1 MALLDTFRILFEA
14 DTATMSRGLDRAEQ
28 STDELVKSMKQ
39 ADAQADKTADSFRS
53 MTTKLVGWLAGAAA
67 ASQAVT
73 GAIGRAE
80 QIMAISRTAEALGM
94 ATEEVDAFGRA
105 AEMMGGDAQGARDS
119 LTDMAESMGEAM
131 ADVESGRAKTFAAL
145 GVSLLD
151 VNGKSKTAMQG
162 MLDLAEAVESL
173 PRGEA
178 VFRIK
183 ELGITDNRTVEMI
196 LKGRRALEDML
207 RTQKEQS
214 TVTAESVQRAKEF
227 QDAMNQ
233 TRVVVGSLTDGFYQA
248 VIPALTVFVEWIG
261 KAAAWARENQDL
273 ITGFFIAIAAVVA
286 YAYLPGMIAA
296 AAATI
301 AATWPMIAMGAAV
314 AALAALFA
322 LAYDDVMAF
331 IEGNDSL
338 IGRVIPAAIAA
349 FKALGDFVMGIW
361 RGITG
366 AWDTFIGKIMAGV
379 DKVRS
384 VAKAVGGF
392 LGFDGGDAAAGVQ
405 AGSAAVAAAAGAPTN
420 GMSSAAISNSIGGSR
435 ETNVSIGEVK
445 VQTQAT
451 DANGISRD
459 IGGSLN
465 GQLKRLQ
472 TASATGMER

>member
-14 DTATMSRGLDRAEQ
+14 DTSKMNAGLNKAEQ
-28 STDELVKSMKQ
+28 STDDLVKSMKE
-39 ADAQADKTADSFRS
+39 ADKQAGKSTESFRS
-53 MTTKLVGWLAGAAA
+53 LATKLVGWFAGAVT

-80 QIMAISRTAEALGM
+80 QIMAISRTADALGL

-105 AEMMGGDAQGARDS
+105 AESMGGDAQGARDS

-145 GVSLLD
+145 GISLKD
-151 VNGKSKTAMQG
+151 ANGQAKNASQG
-162 MLDLAEAVESL
+162 MLDLASAVEGM
-173 PRGEA
+173 PRGQA

-233 TRVVVGSLTDGFYQA
+233 TKLVVSGVSDSFYQA
-248 VIPALTVFVEWIG
+248 ILPALTTFVEWVG
-261 KAAAWARENQDL
+261 KAASWARENKDVV
-273 ITGFFIAIAAVVA
+273 IGFFIGIAGIITAMYLPAMISAAV
-286 YAYLPGMIAA
+286 
-296 AAATI
+296 ATV
-301 AATWPMIAMGAAV
+301 AATWPLILMGAAIAGV
-314 AALAALFA
+314 AALFA
-322 LAYDDVMAF
+322 LAYDDVMNF
-331 IEGNDSL
+331 IDGNDSL

-361 RGITG
+361 NGITA
-366 AWDTFIGKIMAGV
+366 AWDAFVSKVMSGV
-379 DKVRS
+379 DKVRN
-384 VAKAVGGF
+384 AGKAVAGF
-392 LGFDGGDAAAGVQ
+392 FGFGDDGGGVAAGAAAV
-405 AGSAAVAAAAGAPTN
+405 STAAGAPTN
-420 GMSSAAISNSIGGSR
+420 AMSSASISNSIGGNR

-459 IGGSLN
+459 IGGSLS

-472 TASATGMER
+472 TSAATGVER

>member
-14 DTATMSRGLDRAEQ
+14 DTSKMNQGLNKAEQ
-28 STDELVKSMKQ
+28 STDDLVKSMK
-39 ADAQADKTADSFRS
+39 DADKQANRSTESFRS
-53 MTTKLVGWLAGAAA
+53 LTTKLVGWFAGAVA

-105 AEMMGGDAQGARDS
+105 AESMGGDAQGARDS

-145 GVSLLD
+145 GISLTD
-151 VNGKSKTAMQG
+151 ANGKAKTASQG
-162 MLDLAEAVESL
+162 MLDLASAVEGL

-207 RTQKEQS
+207 RTQKENS
-214 TVTAESVQRAKEF
+214 KVTQEAVENAKAF
-227 QDAMNQ
+227 QEAMN
-233 TRVVVGSLTDGFYQA
+233 TTKMVVSGAADGFYQA
-248 VIPALTVFVEWIG
+248 ILPALTAFVTWVG
-261 KAAAWARENQDL
+261 KAASWATENKDVVV
-273 ITGFFIAIAAVVA
+273 GFFIGVAGIIAAM
-286 YAYLPGMIAA
+286 YLPAMISAA
-296 AAATI
+296 VATI
-301 AATWPMIAMGAAV
+301 AATWPLIAMGAAI
-314 AALAALFA
+314 AGLAALFA
-322 LAYDDVMAF
+322 LAYDDVMNF

-338 IGRVIPAAIAA
+338 IGTVIPSAIAA
-349 FKALGDFVMGIW
+349 FQALGNFVMGIW
-361 RGITG
+361 NGITA
-366 AWDTFIGKIMAGV
+366 AWDAFVGKVMAGV

-384 VAKAVGGF
+384 AGKAIAGVFGFGGE
-392 LGFDGGDAAAGVQ
+392 DAAEGVAAG
-405 AGSAAVAAAAGAPTN
+405 AAAVSAAAGAPTN
-420 GMSSAAISNSIGGSR
+420 GMSSQAISNSVGGKS

-451 DANGISRD
+451 DANEISKD

-465 GQLKRLQ
+465 GQLKNLQ
-472 TASATGMER
+472 TSAASGVAR

>member
-14 DTATMSRGLDRAEQ
+14 DTSKMNQGLNKAEQ
-28 STDELVKSMKQ
+28 STDDLVKSMKEADKQ
-39 ADAQADKTADSFRS
+39 ADATAKGIENIARKVAAWVVAQQAIQQVFQRKDEI
-53 MTTKLVGWLAGAAA
+53 L
-67 ASQAVT
+67 
-73 GAIGRAE
+73 
-80 QIMAISRTAEALGM
+80 AISRTADALGM

-105 AEMMGGDAQGARDS
+105 AESMGGDAQGARDS

-145 GVSLLD
+145 GISLKD
-151 VNGKSKTAMQG
+151 VNGNSKTAMQG
-162 MLDLAEAVESL
+162 MLDLAGAVESL

-331 IEGNDSL
+331 IEGNNSL

-361 RGITG
+361 DGITA
-366 AWDTFIGKIMAGV
+366 AWDAFVGKIMAGV
-379 DKVRS
+379 DKVRG

-392 LGFDGGDAAAGVQ
+392 FGFDGGDAAAGVQ

-451 DANGISRD
+451 DANGIARD
-459 IGGSLN
+459 MNGSLN
-465 GQLKRLQ
+465 SQLKRLQ
-472 TASATGMER
+472 TSSATGMER

>member
-14 DTATMSRGLDRAEQ
+14 DTSRMNQGLNEAEQ
-28 STDELVKSMKQ
+28 STDDLVKSMKE
-39 ADAQADKTADSFRS
+39 ADKQAGKSTESFRGLA
-53 MTTKLVGWLAGAAA
+53 TKLAGWFAGAVA

-80 QIMAISRTAEALGM
+80 QIMAISRTADALGL

-105 AEMMGGDAQGARDS
+105 AESMGGDAQGARDS

-145 GVSLLD
+145 GISLID
-151 VNGKSKTAMQG
+151 ANGKAKTASQG
-162 MLDLAEAVESL
+162 MLDLASAVEGL

-196 LKGRRALEDML
+196 LKGRRALEDLL
-207 RTQKEQS
+207 RTQQENSKVTKEA
-214 TVTAESVQRAKEF
+214 VENAKQF
-227 QDAMNQ
+227 QDAMNA
-233 TRVVVGSLTDGFYQA
+233 TKMVVSGAADGFYQA
-248 VIPALTVFVEWIG
+248 ILPALTAFVAWVG
-261 KAAAWARENQDL
+261 KAASWASENKDVV
-273 ITGFFIAIAAVVA
+273 IGFFIGVAGIITAMYLPAMISAAV
-286 YAYLPGMIAA
+286 
-296 AAATI
+296 ATI
-301 AATWPMIAMGAAV
+301 AATWPLILMGAAI
-314 AALAALFA
+314 AGLAALFA

-349 FKALGDFVMGIW
+349 FRALGDFVMGIW
-361 RGITG
+361 NGITD
-366 AWDTFIGKIMAGV
+366 AWDAFVGKVMSGV
-379 DKVRS
+379 DKVRN
-384 VAKAVGGF
+384 AGKAVAGF
-392 LGFDGGDAAAGVQ
+392 FGMGDAAEGVQ
-405 AGSAAVAAAAGAPTN
+405 AGAAAVSAAAGAPTN
-420 GMSSAAISNSIGGSR
+420 AMSSAAISNSVGGKS

-451 DANGISRD
+451 DAQGISKD

-465 GQLKRLQ
+465 GQLKSLQ
-472 TASATGMER
+472 TSAATGVAR

>member
-14 DTATMSRGLDRAEQ
+14 DTSKMDHGLNKAEQ
-28 STDELVKSMKQ
+28 STDDLVESMKE
-39 ADAQADKTADSFRS
+39 ADAQADKTTDSFRS
-53 MTTKLVGWLAGAAA
+53 MTAKLVGWLAGAVA
-67 ASQAVT
+67 ASKAVT

-80 QIMAISRTAEALGM
+80 QIMAISRTADALGM

-162 MLDLAEAVESL
+162 MLDLASAVESL
-173 PRGEA
+173 PRGQA
-178 VFRIK
+178 IFRIK

-207 RTQKEQS
+207 RTQKDQS
-214 TVTAESVQRAKEF
+214 TVTVESVQRAKEF
-227 QDAMNQ
+227 QEAMGK
-233 TRVVVGSLTDGFYQA
+233 TRVAVGSLTDGFYQA
-248 VIPALTVFVEWIG
+248 ILPALRVFVEWVG
-261 KAAAWARENQDL
+261 KAASWARENQDA
-273 ITGFFIAIAAVVA
+273 IVGFFGAIAAVVA
-286 YAYLPGMIAA
+286 VAYLPGMIAA

-301 AATWPMIAMGAAV
+301 AATWPLIAMGAAV

-322 LAYDDVMAF
+322 LAYDDVMTF
-331 IEGNDSL
+331 IEGGDSL
-338 IGRVIPAAIAA
+338 TGRVIPEAMAA
-349 FKALGDFVMGIW
+349 FKALGDMVMGIW
-361 RGITG
+361 RGITD
-366 AWDTFIGKIMAGV
+366 AWDAFIAKVTSGV
-379 DKVRS
+379 DKVRG
-384 VAKAVGGF
+384 VAQSVGGLF
-392 LGFDGGDAAAGVQ
+392 GFGEAGQGVAAGR
-405 AGSAAVAAAAGAPTN
+405 AAVSAAAGAPTN
-420 GMSSAAISNSIGGSR
+420 GMSSAAISNSYGGKR

-451 DANGISRD
+451 DASGISRS

-465 GQLKRLQ
+465 DQLKRLQ
-472 TASATGMER
+472 TSAATGMER

>member
-14 DTATMSRGLDRAEQ
+14 DTSKMNQGLNKAEQ
-28 STDELVKSMKQ
+28 STDDLVKSMKE
-39 ADAQADKTADSFRS
+39 ADKQAGKSTESFRS
-53 MTTKLVGWLAGAAA
+53 LTGKLVGWFAGAVA

-80 QIMAISRTAEALGM
+80 QIMAISRTADALGL

-105 AEMMGGDAQGARDS
+105 AESMGGDAQGARDS

-145 GVSLLD
+145 GISLKD
-151 VNGKSKTAMQG
+151 GNGQAKNASQG
-162 MLDLAEAVESL
+162 MLDLASAVEGM

-196 LKGRRALEDML
+196 LKGRRALEDLL
-207 RTQKEQS
+207 RTQQENSKVTKEA
-214 TVTAESVQRAKEF
+214 VENAEQF
-227 QDAMNQ
+227 QDAMNA
-233 TRVVVGSLTDGFYQA
+233 TKMVVSGAADGFYQA
-248 VIPALTVFVEWIG
+248 ILPALTAFVTWVG
-261 KAAAWARENQDL
+261 KAASWAAENKDVV
-273 ITGFFIAIAAVVA
+273 IGFFIGIAGIITAMYLPAMISAAV
-286 YAYLPGMIAA
+286 
-296 AAATI
+296 ATI
-301 AATWPMIAMGAAV
+301 AATWPLILMGAAI
-314 AALAALFA
+314 AGLAALFA
-322 LAYDDVMAF
+322 LAYDDVMNF

-361 RGITG
+361 SGITA
-366 AWDTFIGKIMAGV
+366 AWDAFVGKVMSGV
-379 DKVRS
+379 DKVRN
-384 VAKAVGGF
+384 AGKAVAGF
-392 LGFDGGDAAAGVQ
+392 FGFGDDGGGVAAG
-405 AGSAAVAAAAGAPTN
+405 AEAVSAAAGAPTN
-420 GMSSAAISNSIGGSR
+420 AMSSAAISNTVGGKS

-451 DANGISRD
+451 DAQGISKD

-465 GQLKRLQ
+465 GQLKSLQ
-472 TASATGMER
+472 TSAATGVAR

>member
-14 DTATMSRGLDRAEQ
+14 DTSKMASGLNKAEQ
-28 STDELVKSMKQ
+28 STDDLVKSMKEADKQ
-39 ADAQADKTADSFRS
+39 ADATA
-53 MTTKLVGWLAGAAA
+53 KGIEKVVQKVVGWFAAQ
-67 ASQAVT
+67 QAVMKVFERKDEIL
-73 GAIGRAE
+73 AINN
-80 QIMAISRTAEALGM
+80 TAQALGM

-105 AEMMGGDAQGARDS
+105 AERMGGDAQGARDS
-119 LTDMAESMGEAM
+119 LTDMAESIGEAM
-131 ADVESGRAKTFAAL
+131 ADVESGRAKTFKAL
-145 GVSLLD
+145 GISLKD
-151 VNGKSKTAMQG
+151 VNGNAKTASQG
-162 MLDLAEAVESL
+162 LLDLASAVESL
-173 PRGEA
+173 PRGQA

-196 LKGRRALEDML
+196 LKGRKAMEELIRS
-207 RTQKEQS
+207 QKENS
-214 TVTAESVQRAKEF
+214 SVTKEAVQQAKEF
-227 QDAMNQ
+227 DDAINATKMVISGAGNEFFQ
-233 TRVVVGSLTDGFYQA
+233 SI
-248 VIPALTVFVEWIG
+248 IPALTKLVEWIG
-261 KAAAWARENQDL
+261 KAASWAVENKDVV
-273 ITGFFIAIAAVVA
+273 IGFFIGVAGIITALYLPAMIQAAIAT
-286 YAYLPGMIAA
+286 LAA
-296 AAATI
+296 AAPFI
-301 AATWPMIAMGAAV
+301 LV
-314 AALAALFA
+314 ASLIGLLAAAFA
-322 LAYDDVMAF
+322 LAYDDVMNF
-331 IEGNDSL
+331 IDGNDSL

-392 LGFDGGDAAAGVQ
+392 LGFDTGEAGQGVAAGR
-405 AGSAAVAAAAGAPTN
+405 AAVSAAAGAPTN
-420 GMSSAAISNSIGGSR
+420 GMSSAAISNSIGGKR

>member
-14 DTATMSRGLDRAEQ
+14 DTSKMDRGLNKAEQ
-28 STDELVKSMKQ
+28 STDDLVESMKE
-39 ADAQADKTADSFRS
+39 ADAQADKTTDSFRS
-53 MTTKLVGWLAGAAA
+53 MTAKLVGWLAGAVA

-80 QIMAISRTAEALGM
+80 QIMAISRTADALGM

-162 MLDLAEAVESL
+162 MLDLASAVESM
-173 PRGEA
+173 PRGQA

-207 RTQKEQS
+207 RPLREQS
-214 TVTAESVQRAKEF
+214 TATKEAKEQAEAF
-227 QDAMNQ
+227 QAAMHQ
-233 TRVVVGSLTDGFYQA
+233 TRVAVGSLTDGFYQA
-248 VIPALTVFVEWIG
+248 ILPALGAFVEWIG
-261 KAAAWARENQDL
+261 KAASWARDNQDF
-273 ITGFFIAIAAVVA
+273 IVGFFGAIAAVVA
-286 YAYLPGMIAA
+286 VAYLPGMIAA
-296 AAATI
+296 AAATL
-301 AATWPMIAMGAAV
+301 AATWPLIAMGAAV

-322 LAYDDVMAF
+322 LAYDDVMTF
-331 IEGNDSL
+331 IECGDSL
-338 IGRVIPAAIAA
+338 TGRVIPEAMAA
-349 FKALGDFVMGIW
+349 FKALGDLVMGIW
-361 RGITG
+361 SGITY
-366 AWDTFIGKIMAGV
+366 AWDAFIAKIMSGV
-379 DKVRS
+379 DKVRG
-384 VAKAVGGF
+384 VARSVGGV
-392 LGFDGGDAAAGVQ
+392 LGFDTGEAGQGVA
-405 AGSAAVAAAAGAPTN
+405 AGSAAMTQAAGAPTT
-420 GMSSAAISNSIGGSR
+420 GMSSAAISNRIGGKR

-451 DANGISRD
+451 DSNGISRS

-465 GQLKRLQ
+465 DQLKRLQ
-472 TASATGMER
+472 TSAATGMER